1 MSIQKWNQPWPRW
14 WFIVFR
20 TNFHIFT
27 EQESSHYCIATL
39 VRCNQSSAIPGPYK
53 CPSLCL
59 SLLSLLIHCLSFAMA
74 SGQGSGCHVCF
85 LHSSGVC
92 FGQVCKSNHGR
103 SSHNLFIMLWM
114 KILYFLPRL
123 HVRCNQTELKVTW
136 KKQVTDQLWQLLHVS
151 YRVNLIS
158 ASSLI
163 TFYLRRHCFSSWD
176 RNRRILSTSI
186 SREGQQEWN
195 ERSWEARGA
204 SSRHLRKS
212 GSRKILPPMFWSGH
226 LKITILYRFATVDR
240 SINEF
245 VADELKQNRMTRRE
259 SSTQQPFCF

>member
-1 MSIQKWNQPWPRW
+1 M
-14 WFIVFR
+14 
-20 TNFHIFT
+20 
-27 EQESSHYCIATL
+27 
-39 VRCNQSSAIPGPYK
+39 RCNQSSAIPGPYK
-53 CPSLCL
+53 CPSLCWSSQL
-59 SLLSLLIHCLSFAMA
+59 SLPIHCLSFAMA

-186 SREGQQEWN
+186 SREGQSRSGTN
-195 ERSWEARGA
+195 EVETHAASALDIFAALAAARCFLWCFGLGI
-204 SSRHLRKS
+204 SKS
-212 GSRKILPPMFWSGH
+212 LFYTD
-226 LKITILYRFATVDR
+226 LQL
-240 SINEF
+240 
-245 VADELKQNRMTRRE
+245 
-259 SSTQQPFCF
+259 